1 MGLSLQPPN
10 SFCIRILM
18 ITNLDDSLSVLIA
31 KISEISDEDLIVMAR
46 IVERAYIHV
55 LVEQGLRVKVEPCSV
70 SHIA

>member
-1 MGLSLQPPN
+1 
-10 SFCIRILM
+10 M